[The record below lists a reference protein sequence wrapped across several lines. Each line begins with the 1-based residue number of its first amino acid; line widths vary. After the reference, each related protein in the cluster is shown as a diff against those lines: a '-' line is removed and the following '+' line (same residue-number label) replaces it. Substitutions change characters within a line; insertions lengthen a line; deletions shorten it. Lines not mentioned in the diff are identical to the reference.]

1 MNSVRALPGRLC
13 SLLGRIWDLRE
24 GRRIQHFSRLKC
36 NQPRVPGRPF
46 FAPGNENSNWEVETT
61 VRAAIRS
68 LFAPGNEK
76 LKREVETTVR
86 AHGARP
92 VVSTSRFNF
101 SFPGAKRGLLGLER
115 SFPLPISN
123 SRFRGQKEACWTSR
137 TVVSTSYFEFSF
149 PGAKKGL
156 PEGSLWEIVISLSCE
171 QNSARKFQSG
181 VSNSGFQIP
190 KHARQNSE
198 VTENSCFTLQ
208 KPMERPQNSSRRF
221 LDSCFCFRV
230 PFRGWNLGRFPFPIS
245 RFSVQIQGR

>member
-1 MNSVRALPGRLC
+1 MTHGRVLP
-13 SLLGRIWDLRE
+13 SLDVLY
-24 GRRIQHFSRLKC
+24 
-36 NQPRVPGRPF
+36 
-46 FAPGNENSNWEVETT
+46 
-61 VRAAIRS
+61 
-68 LFAPGNEK
+68 
-76 LKREVETTVR
+76 
-86 AHGARP
+86 
-92 VVSTSRFNF
+92 
-101 SFPGAKRGLLGLER
+101 RGLIVFDRAQRDLSAKGD
-115 SFPLPISN
+115 LPQVKTRQAHQPDGRV
-123 SRFRGQKEACWTSR
+123 SRNK
-137 TVVSTSYFEFSF
+137 
-149 PGAKKGL
+149 
-156 PEGSLWEIVISLSCE
+156 WEIVISLSCE

>member
-1 MNSVRALPGRLC
+1 MLKLSTPAPLSGGKKRPDGSSNGGFHF
-13 SLLGRIWDLRE
+13 LL
-24 GRRIQHFSRLKC
+24 
-36 NQPRVPGRPF
+36 
-46 FAPGNENSNWEVETT
+46 
-61 VRAAIRS
+61 
-68 LFAPGNEK
+68 
-76 LKREVETTVR
+76 
-86 AHGARP
+86 
-92 VVSTSRFNF
+92 RF
-101 SFPGAKRGLLGLER
+101 
-115 SFPLPISN
+115 
-123 SRFRGQKEACWTSR
+123 
-137 TVVSTSYFEFSF
+137 SYFEFSF

-208 KPMERPQNSSRRF
+208 KPVERPQNSSRRF

>member
-1 MNSVRALPGRLC
+1 MRAHRRPPAARESGGRGSWWDRAHRQRLGPGSRGAVARRAPRTTGDP
-13 SLLGRIWDLRE
+13 SRPPALR
-24 GRRIQHFSRLKC
+24 G
-36 NQPRVPGRPF
+36 
-46 FAPGNENSNWEVETT
+46 
-61 VRAAIRS
+61 AIRS
-68 LFAPGNEK
+68 ARSPQFVDYHPG
-76 LKREVETTVR
+76 
-86 AHGARP
+86 AG
-92 VVSTSRFNF
+92 SFNF
-101 SFPGAKRGLLGLER
+101 SFQLLVSGGKKRPAG
-115 SFPLPISN
+115 P
-123 SRFRGQKEACWTSR
+123 R

-208 KPMERPQNSSRRF
+208 KPVERPQNSSRRF

>member
-1 MNSVRALPGRLC
+1 MG
-13 SLLGRIWDLRE
+13 
-24 GRRIQHFSRLKC
+24 GRRTALLLRLGLYTPPSS
-36 NQPRVPGRPF
+36 QTASSGRFVGGRPQTPAQVQQVPPARIPL
-46 FAPGNENSNWEVETT
+46 APPRSAVLPMYGQFPFPFVICPTESRNLLSSARQITTTHPVSSNLTP
-61 VRAAIRS
+61 S
-68 LFAPGNEK
+68 P
-76 LKREVETTVR
+76 
-86 AHGARP
+86 
-92 VVSTSRFNF
+92 
-101 SFPGAKRGLLGLER
+101 
-115 SFPLPISN
+115 
-123 SRFRGQKEACWTSR
+123 
-137 TVVSTSYFEFSF
+137 FSF

-208 KPMERPQNSSRRF
+208 KPVERPQNSSRRF

>member
-1 MNSVRALPGRLC
+1 M
-13 SLLGRIWDLRE
+13 
-24 GRRIQHFSRLKC
+24 
-36 NQPRVPGRPF
+36 
-46 FAPGNENSNWEVETT
+46 
-61 VRAAIRS
+61 
-68 LFAPGNEK
+68 
-76 LKREVETTVR
+76 
-86 AHGARP
+86 GART
-92 VVSTSRFNF
+92 VVSTSRFSF
-101 SFPGAKRGLLGLER
+101 SFPGAKRDLTDLGRER
-115 SFPLPISN
+115 WFPLPNSN
-123 SRFRGQKEACWTSR
+123 SRFRGQKEACWASNGRFHFLFRILVSGGKKRPAGPR

-208 KPMERPQNSSRRF
+208 KPVERPQNSSRRF

>member
-1 MNSVRALPGRLC
+1 MPHQQWVPPIRRPAAPR
-13 SLLGRIWDLRE
+13 WLRE
-24 GRRIQHFSRLKC
+24 
-36 NQPRVPGRPF
+36 
-46 FAPGNENSNWEVETT
+46 
-61 VRAAIRS
+61 RAAASGVDEGGGGGGGILASRPRWPEGS
-68 LFAPGNEK
+68 DE
-76 LKREVETTVR
+76 RM
-86 AHGARP
+86 GART